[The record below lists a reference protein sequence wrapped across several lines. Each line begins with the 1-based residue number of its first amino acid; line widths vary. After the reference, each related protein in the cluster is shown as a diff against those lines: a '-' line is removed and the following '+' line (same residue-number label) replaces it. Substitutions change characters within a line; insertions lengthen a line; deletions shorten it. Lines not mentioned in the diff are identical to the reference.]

1 MDGTGRGRERGVT
14 KWWSGVGMP
23 ELPEVE
29 TIASELNVRLAGR
42 AIAGTEVLWPPT
54 VGHPSPEEFVA
65 AAAGARIESVG
76 RRAKYI
82 LIRLAGG
89 GQIAIHLR
97 MTGRL
102 TIEPAQAPRDP
113 YTRLVLRLDGGDELR
128 FADTRKFGRFYL
140 VPPGETLPLRS
151 FAALGPEPLDE
162 DFTPDRFAARVAAQ
176 GTRAAGRNVKA
187 ALLDQR
193 LVAGLG
199 NIYADEAL
207 FRARIHPR
215 RTLASLSAG
224 EVGALH
230 DAVVSV
236 LRQALGRGGTSF
248 SDYRTTWGRLG
259 GFQEELSVF
268 RKAGAPC
275 PVCGTP
281 IERNVVAGRGTYL
294 CPQCQK

>member
-1 MDGTGRGRERGVT
+1 
-14 KWWSGVGMP
+14 MP

-113 YTRLVLRLDGGDELR
+113 YTRLVLRLDGDDELR

-140 VPPGETLPLRS
+140 VPAGQTLPLRS
-151 FAALGPEPLDE
+151 FAALGPEPLE
-162 DFTPDRFAARVAAQ
+162 GDFTPDLLATRVAARR
-176 GTRAAGRNVKA
+176 GNVKA

-215 RTLASLSAG
+215 RTLASLSAD
-224 EVGALH
+224 EIRALH
-230 DAVVSV
+230 DAIVFV
-236 LRQALGRGGTSF
+236 LKQALGQGGTSF
-248 SDYRTTWGRLG
+248 SDYRTTWGRRG
-259 GFQEELSVF
+259 GYQEELSVF
-268 RKAGAPC
+268 RKSGSGC

-281 IERNVVAGRGTYL
+281 IERDVVAGRGTHY
-294 CPQCQK
+294 CPGCQKSG